1 MVDDPVETRAS
12 LMALDTQTKGSGF
25 ASLGDTPRAVMFLCA
40 ALFIF
45 SFQDV
50 MVKLLSDRYP
60 AHQIVF
66 VRAIIALPL
75 MFMIVHYES
84 GLGTLATRHPFMHA
98 IRSFI
103 GFGAFFFFYLAL
115 ATMPLTAVVAI
126 WFTAPLFITALAV
139 PILGERVGW
148 RRWSG
153 ILFGFAGAMVIIQPG
168 AATFQPAALLP
179 VLAAFCYSISA
190 LMGRKMGIT
199 ESGSVMAFY
208 MMITFFYMGGILGVA
223 FAHLAPVAD
232 VSGTIRFLLLP
243 WHMPTGVELA
253 MFILI
258 GVISSIGFW
267 LIATAYR
274 IGSSPTV
281 APFEYTSMIWATIL
295 SFLLWGEVPKFPT
308 ILGGLMIVASG
319 VYVLKREAA
328 VRDRPLAGRGVW
340 RSRN

>member
-1 MVDDPVETRAS
+1 MNALQLREWKLVLKDVAPFCSSDLPKHINPDVADFIIALFIRDMPADGFEQDNSLAGMTPFCRIQFGHDLRSGPRLVTKAS
-12 LMALDTQTKGSGF
+12 PAALNIQTKNTGF

-103 GFGAFFFFYLAL
+103 GFGAFFFYYLAL

-126 WFTAPLFITALAV
+126 WFTSPLFITALAV

-148 RRWSG
+148 RRWAG
-153 ILFGFAGAMVIIQPG
+153 ILFGFGGALVIVQPG
-168 AATFQPAALLP
+168 ADTFQPAALLP
-179 VLAAFCYSISA
+179 IFAALCYAVSA

-199 ESGSVMAFY
+199 EFG
-208 MMITFFYMGGILGVA
+208 LGHGLLHDDHVFLHGRHIGDHA
-223 FAHLAPVAD
+223 GAHPRPGRHNRHAEGPDAALA
-232 VSGTIRFLLLP
+232 
-243 WHMPTGVELA
+243 H
-253 MFILI
+253 
-258 GVISSIGFW
+258 
-267 LIATAYR
+267 
-274 IGSSPTV
+274 
-281 APFEYTSMIWATIL
+281 
-295 SFLLWGEVPKFPT
+295 
-308 ILGGLMIVASG
+308 AS
-319 VYVLKREAA
+319 RH
-328 VRDRPLAGRGVW
+328 
-340 RSRN
+340 